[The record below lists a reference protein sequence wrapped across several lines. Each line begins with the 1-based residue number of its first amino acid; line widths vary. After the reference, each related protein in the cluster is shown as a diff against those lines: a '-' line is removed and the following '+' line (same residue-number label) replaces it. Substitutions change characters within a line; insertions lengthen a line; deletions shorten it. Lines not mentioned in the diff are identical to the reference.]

1 MKITAAVVREKATE
15 LHIESLELDEPLAD
29 EVLVKI
35 VGTGVCHTDMVVR
48 DQGYAVPLPM
58 VLGHEE
64 RG

>member
-35 VGTGVCHTDMVVR
+35 VGTGVCHTDMWSEIR
-48 DQGYAVPLPM
+48 ATRCHYQWY
-58 VLGHEE
+58 
-64 RG
+64 